1 MTRCRSDP
9 SGESRRLPRRAGC
22 PCQGGAPVLDL
33 APIQPLGRNVGLTFA
48 GSSYAGCLTLAVRTD
63 PDRFPDLDVLM
74 AAMDRDWRTLCRS
87 IAPGA

>member
-1 MTRCRSDP
+1 
-9 SGESRRLPRRAGC
+9 
-22 PCQGGAPVLDL
+22 V
-33 APIQPLGRNVGLTFA
+33 PIQPLGRNVGLTFA